1 MESPSSFLAQILA
14 DKRRE
19 VEELRPSAPDLAS
32 LARRLAAEAF
42 SPEAGAPEGPFAFA
56 RALISSPRPVAVIA
70 EVKRR
75 SPSRGTIREPW
86 DIYAVARGYA
96 EADVDAL
103 SVLAE
108 RAHFAGDPLYVPFFR
123 RAVGRPVLWKDFVF
137 DPVQIDLAR
146 VLGADA
152 VLLIAR
158 ILDEAT
164 LAALLEHARSLA
176 LDALVEVH
184 DEFDAEKAL
193 RAGARL
199 VGINHRDLVSFRVDL
214 GVSERVV
221 PLLPSGT
228 IVVAESGISRPE
240 DVVRLARLGV
250 RAVLVG
256 EHFMRQEDIAAA
268 VRSLVG
274 PKA

>member
-1 MESPSSFLAQILA
+1 LESPSSFLAQILA
-14 DKRRE
+14 DKTRE
-19 VEELRPSAPDLAS
+19 VKELRASAADLAF
-32 LARRLAAEAF
+32 LARRVAEEALASGAEA
-42 SPEAGAPEGPFAFA
+42 SGSTFAFT
-56 RALISSPRPVAVIA
+56 RALTTSPRPVAVIA

-108 RAHFAGDPLYVPFFR
+108 QAHFAGDPLYASFFR

-137 DPVQIDLAR
+137 DSVQIDLAR
-146 VLGADA
+146 ALGADA
-152 VLLIAR
+152 ILLIAR

-164 LAALLEHARSLA
+164 LAALLHHARSLA

-184 DEFDAEKAL
+184 DESDAKKAV
-193 RAGARL
+193 RAGAGL
-199 VGINHRDLVSFRVDL
+199 VGINHRDLASFRIDL
-214 GVSERVV
+214 GVSERIV
-221 PLLPSGT
+221 PLLSPGT

-240 DVVRLARLGV
+240 DVARLARLGV

-256 EHFMRQEDIAAA
+256 EHFMRQDDLAAA

-274 PKA
+274 PKT